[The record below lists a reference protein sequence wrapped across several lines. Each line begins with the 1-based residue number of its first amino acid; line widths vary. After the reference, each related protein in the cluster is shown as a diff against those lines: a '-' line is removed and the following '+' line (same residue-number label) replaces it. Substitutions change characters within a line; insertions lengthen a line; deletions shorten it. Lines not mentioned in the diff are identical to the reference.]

1 MVSFRRVPDSN
12 AVFGPMPFR
21 AIGTRLRNWRKWRL
35 YILVITLA
43 YILTLVFGTL
53 LAPMRGNLE
62 NLVFDQYQ
70 RWSPRPYA
78 FDQPVR
84 IVDIDDESIA
94 RIGRWPWPRAMMA
107 SLVDA
112 LAKANVAAIGFD
124 VLFSEKDQPSED
136 LKACASATAHSAD
149 QAAHCEERAD
159 GDVAFANAI
168 SGRPVV
174 LGTFFTTTPN
184 AAKTKLVPKGGF
196 SFVGETPT
204 SLLTHLNGALAPIP
218 VLAQAASGLGFLNWL
233 PDDDRV
239 VRRVPLLLEING
251 QIQPSLAMETLR
263 VAQGASSYVVKSA
276 NAYGENSGASNQ
288 VEAIKVG
295 DIVVPTQ
302 AAGDLRVWFAKSDP
316 RRSIP
321 AFKVLEPGADLSDL
335 AGKLVFVG
343 ASASLLADIVA
354 TPLNPSTP
362 GVEAHAQL
370 VEQILSGVTLVRPD
384 WAPGAELIAGAAL
397 SLGLAALLPFV
408 PFYWTAFVGLVASCA
423 MGYAS
428 WNAFTTH
435 GMLFDPVI
443 PSLSSGFVFLAGVG
457 QLYGQKRQQVQEI
470 RSAFGRYVS
479 PAVVARLAEHP
490 EHLQLGGQQR
500 ELTLMFCDI
509 RSFTTLSEGLTAAE
523 LSTFLNEYLSPMTD
537 IILQET
543 GTVDKYMGD
552 AIMAFWNA
560 PLDNPAHGLHAVR
573 AALQMRET
581 LVRLN
586 AVWKERAEKAGRHFH
601 NVKFGIGLNTGEC
614 SVGNMGSDQRFDYS
628 ALGDEVNIAS
638 RLEGSSKQFGVDI
651 VASEATRKEAPHLAW
666 LEIDHVRLKNKTRSV
681 AVYTLA
687 GGQAYAESE
696 EFQHLRALHED
707 ILKGY
712 RARRFAAA
720 RQMAAD
726 ASQLAPADIRGL
738 YHYYQKRFEEL
749 DQHNLPDTWTPMIAL
764 DEK

>member
-1 MVSFRRVPDSN
+1 MRF
-12 AVFGPMPFR
+12 FGPMPFR
-21 AIGTRLRNWRKWRL
+21 AIGTRLRNWRKWHL

-159 GDVAFANAI
+159 GDVAFANSI

-218 VLAQAASGLGFLNWL
+218 VLADAASGLGFLNWL
-233 PDDDRV
+233 PDNDRV
-239 VRRVPLLLEING
+239 VRQVPLLLDIND

-276 NAYGENSGASNQ
+276 NAFGASSGASNQ

-295 DIVVPTQ
+295 DVIVPTQ
-302 AAGDLRVWFAKSDP
+302 AGGDLRVWFARSDP

-321 AFKVLEPGADLSDL
+321 AWKALEPGADLSDL
-335 AGKLVFVG
+335 GGKLVFVG
-343 ASASLLADIVA
+343 VSATGLSDVVA
-354 TPLNPSTP
+354 TPLDPSTP
-362 GVEAHAQL
+362 GVEVHAQL
-370 VEQILSGVTLVRPD
+370 VEQILSGMALVRPD
-384 WAPGAELIAGAAL
+384 WAPGAELIVGATL
-397 SLGLAALLPFV
+397 SLALAALLPFV
-408 PFYWTAFVGLVASCA
+408 PFYWTAFLGLVAACV
-423 MGYAS
+423 MGYVS
-428 WNAFTTH
+428 WNAFTSH
-435 GMLFDPVI
+435 GLLFDPVM

-457 QLYGQKRQQVQEI
+457 QLYGQKRQQVHEI

-509 RSFTTLSEGLTAAE
+509 RSFTTLSEGLTPAE

-537 IILQET
+537 IVLRET

-560 PLDNPAHGLHAVR
+560 PLDDPSHGLHAVR

-581 LVRLN
+581 LIKLN
-586 AVWKERAEKAGRHFH
+586 AEWKERGDESGHAVQK
-601 NVKFGIGLNTGEC
+601 VKFGIGINTGEC

-651 VASEATRKEAPHLAW
+651 VASEATRNEAPHFAW

-696 EFQHLRALHED
+696 EFEHLRALHGD
-707 ILKGY
+707 ILKAY

-720 RQMAAD
+720 KQMAAD
-726 ASQLAPADIRGL
+726 AAHLAPADIRGL

-749 DQHNLPDTWTPMIAL
+749 DQLELPESWAPLIAL